1 LTFVWIGIGAG
12 VIKRKDVLMQ
22 QRKPFQ
28 SVFLVGLALMLVAVL
43 AACGGQSQGTQSESP
58 ATAEPFAN
66 DAPLDAAYANIV
78 VAPFGASDEVKE
90 SYPEALDES
99 HAALMAALIKQ
110 GRYQQIG
117 KAVQGS
123 PDGWLIVQTNV
134 PEMRIVS
141 GAARFWGGAFAGSSN
156 MVLDVKLVD
165 AKTQA
170 VVREKRLESGNN
182 AFAAAWTY
190 GSSDRSLPTDMGNI
204 VAGYLAK
211 VVPVN

>member
-1 LTFVWIGIGAG
+1 
-12 VIKRKDVLMQ
+12 MQ

-28 SVFLVGLALMLVAVL
+28 SVFLLGLILMLVAVL
-43 AACGGQSQGTQSESP
+43 AACGGQSQGTQSETP
-58 ATAEPFAN
+58 ASAEPFAN
-66 DAPLDAAYANIV
+66 DAPLDTAYTSIV

-99 HAALMAALIKQ
+99 HSALMAALIKQ
-110 GRYQQIG
+110 ERFQQVG
-117 KAVQGS
+117 KALNGS
-123 PDGWLIVQTNV
+123 PDGCLIVQTEV

-156 MVLDVKLVD
+156 MVMNVKLVD
-165 AKTQA
+165 AKTQS

-204 VAGYLAK
+204 VATYLAK
-211 VVPVN
+211 VVPTN

>member
-1 LTFVWIGIGAG
+1 
-12 VIKRKDVLMQ
+12 MQ

-28 SVFLVGLALMLVAVL
+28 SVFLIGFILMLVAVL
-43 AACGGQSQGTQSESP
+43 AACGGQSQGSQSETP

-66 DAPLDAAYANIV
+66 DAPLDAAYTNIM
-78 VAPFGASDEVKE
+78 VAPFDGSDEVKE

-99 HAALMAALIKQ
+99 HSALMAALIKQ
-110 GRYQQIG
+110 GRFQQVG
-117 KAVQGS
+117 KALTGS
-123 PDGWLIVQTNV
+123 PDGWLIVETEV

-156 MVLDVKLVD
+156 MIMNVKLVD
-165 AKTQA
+165 AKTQT

-204 VAGYLAK
+204 AASYLAK
-211 VVPVN
+211 VVPTN